1 MTAIQN
7 PSGRLKT
14 ADGLDLFWRGW
25 IPENPKAVLLFVH
38 GLAEHSG
45 RYVRTATHFAGRG
58 VACYAPDLRGHGE
71 SQGLKVH
78 VDRFDDYL
86 DDVDAAL
93 SLIRERHAG
102 LPIFLVGH
110 SMGGLIAIR
119 HVLLKPGAVR
129 GAVVSSPLL
138 GFHPE
143 ADASAVTKLI
153 ARLLSAIAPHT
164 LVPSGLDPGTL
175 CHDRSVVDA
184 YVQDPLVSHK
194 VSARWYASTSKA
206 MAETRARAGS
216 LQVPL
221 LLMQS
226 GGDRLVDPEA
236 TRRWARAAPEKLV
249 RFVWWDGFF
258 HEMFN
263 EPEREQVLARV
274 DAWLD
279 EQLSIYISIGG
290 CERGSARAIIRREIC
305 TPKN

>member
-1 MTAIQN
+1 MTDIQN

-14 ADGLDLFWRGW
+14 AGGIELFWRGW
-25 IPENPKAVLLFVH
+25 APEAPTAVLLFVH

-45 RYVRTATHFAGRG
+45 RYARTAAHFAGRG
-58 VACYAPDLRGHGE
+58 LTCYAPDLRGHGE

-93 SLIRERHAG
+93 SLIRERHPG
-102 LPIFLVGH
+102 LPVFLLGH
-110 SMGGLIAIR
+110 SMGGLIVIR
-119 HVLLKPGAVR
+119 HLLVRPGTVE

-143 ADASAVTKLI
+143 ADASAVTKLA
-153 ARLLSAIAPHT
+153 ARTLSILAPRT
-164 LVPSGLDPGTL
+164 LVPSGLDPNTL
-175 CHDRSVVDA
+175 CRDKSVVDT
-184 YVQDPLVSHK
+184 YLQDPLVSNK

-226 GGDRLVDPEA
+226 GDDHLVDPKA

-263 EPEREQVLARV
+263 EPECEQVLARV

-279 EQLSIYISIGG
+279 ERLDDK
-290 CERGSARAIIRREIC
+290 
-305 TPKN
+305 P